1 MDNVNEIYVYE
12 NWKSDTPSLI
22 GTLYVDGGRG
32 KQVVSFEYDD
42 AWLNDLTNNVT
53 LDPDLRM
60 FKGRQY
66 APADKLMF
74 GVFEDS
80 CPDRWGRL
88 LMKRREAIVAKKEER
103 KPKNLTEVDFL
114 IGVYDETRMGGVCLR
129 CMM

>member
-1 MDNVNEIYVYE
+1 MDNINEIYVYE

-42 AWLNDLTNNVT
+42 EWLNDLTNNVT

-74 GVFEDS
+74 ASIVKIVYPNITDEQLQSGKDDLHRDTSCSLKDIVFYYHSHNGE
-80 CPDRWGRL
+80 
-88 LMKRREAIVAKKEER
+88 MFMNNVMYAE
-103 KPKNLTEVDFL
+103 
-114 IGVYDETRMGGVCLR
+114 
-129 CMM
+129 

>member
-42 AWLNDLTNNVT
+42 EWLNDLSNNVS

-66 APADKLMF
+66 APADSSAPTDISEFPYRGYL
-74 GVFEDS
+74 
-80 CPDRWGRL
+80 P
-88 LMKRREAIVAKKEER
+88 A
-103 KPKNLTEVDFL
+103 
-114 IGVYDETRMGGVCLR
+114 
-129 CMM
+129 